1 MAQTRFAP
9 LLFTIHRPHISS
21 TLTVGQFVLAQMSPL
36 AAFAGLSRWSTL
48 PTSRRSR
55 PTPNEIRCAS
65 AVAIVAVATT
75 TAARASTALTPSTTH
90 AGHPRSRGAAVA
102 TTMAF
107 FGSMLC
113 RWSAPRGRFVAEG
126 GLLILVAQHSTFR
139 RNSGINSNMTNIVSG
154 RQLRAARVLAGLTQA
169 ELATES
175 GFNPRAAKY
184 WERRENELPTSVP
197 DTLAAIERT
206 LRRHGVEVFERPT
219 PGARLIEITSSGH
232 N

>member
-1 MAQTRFAP
+1 MVSGPEAD
-9 LLFTIHRPHISS
+9 
-21 TLTVGQFVLAQMSPL
+21 
-36 AAFAGLSRWSTL
+36 
-48 PTSRRSR
+48 
-55 PTPNEIRCAS
+55 
-65 AVAIVAVATT
+65 
-75 TAARASTALTPSTTH
+75 
-90 AGHPRSRGAAVA
+90 
-102 TTMAF
+102 
-107 FGSMLC
+107 
-113 RWSAPRGRFVAEG
+113 
-126 GLLILVAQHSTFR
+126 LVAAGGFLIPVVQHSTFR

-154 RQLRAARVLAGLTQA
+154 RQLRAARVLAGLTQV

>member
-1 MAQTRFAP
+1 MVSGPEAD
-9 LLFTIHRPHISS
+9 L
-21 TLTVGQFVLAQMSPL
+21 V
-36 AAFAGLSRWSTL
+36 AA
-48 PTSRRSR
+48 
-55 PTPNEIRCAS
+55 
-65 AVAIVAVATT
+65 
-75 TAARASTALTPSTTH
+75 
-90 AGHPRSRGAAVA
+90 
-102 TTMAF
+102 
-107 FGSMLC
+107 
-113 RWSAPRGRFVAEG
+113 G
-126 GLLILVAQHSTFR
+126 GLLIPVVQQSTFR

-184 WERRENELPTSVP
+184 WERRENELPTSIP